1 MQWHVRYY
9 IGVFLFIKLEV
20 QLFSANV
27 LCHSFMCFS
36 REHAWNSRQDVLKVI
51 NNFDDQ
57 TACITSR
64 VHYCK
69 VEKKSQLFSLK

>member
-1 MQWHVRYY
+1 MNAMACKILHGG
-9 IGVFLFIKLEV
+9 GVFLFIKLEV

-57 TACITSR
+57 TACITS
-64 VHYCK
+64 
-69 VEKKSQLFSLK
+69 KSPLL